1 MAKFNKNEIRV
12 GLFLVVP
19 IVIIMIV
26 VTLKLGYSLA
36 SSTIDVYLKIDS
48 LTSVKK
54 GTVVKLKG
62 YTIGRVV
69 ELTPVYTPALHFL
82 ATMRIEKSIRL
93 SENCSAVIQNQNVIG
108 DPSIDMKNPEVEGG
122 PLQHGDVIEGIEYV
136 NLEAILQDVHIL
148 LTTLSN
154 TVNIV
159 KQISLD
165 SRHNLRV
172 MLSNLSS
179 SVSNINKILDNSS
192 KDIVEFMS
200 AFRETAITM
209 KEISKELKKSPMKF
223 LMKGKD

>member
-1 MAKFNKNEIRV
+1 
-12 GLFLVVP
+12 
-19 IVIIMIV
+19 
-26 VTLKLGYSLA
+26 
-36 SSTIDVYLKIDS
+36 
-48 LTSVKK
+48 
-54 GTVVKLKG
+54 
-62 YTIGRVV
+62 
-69 ELTPVYTPALHFL
+69 
-82 ATMRIEKSIRL
+82 MRIEKSIRL